1 MYMRLWIG
9 AATLVGLAGPA
20 WAEHHHHMEPD
31 AGHDEDGGHELGA
44 GVALVAAAFD
54 TDTYV
59 GNYQGVLPSVQWSRQ
74 RYGVMASTGI
84 YRLDKNGADFYAFGD
99 VMVHGHVVIAGD
111 EHTNVG
117 AIAGVS
123 APTGDAARGTSMGH
137 VMVMPAVYGMATRGM
152 ITGSASVGYSRALD
166 GDMGHDHGPWPLV
179 DPMLMS
185 EVSWSA
191 GADVAWTP
199 AMSAGVH
206 VGGGIPAGA
215 AGDNR
220 VTAGA
225 RFAWH
230 AGRVESAA
238 EIQAGLAG
246 DPFTVRGVVST
257 ALSF

>member
-9 AATLVGLAGPA
+9 AATLVGLVGSAR
-20 WAEHHHHMEPD
+20 AEHHHMDMPHEDEP
-31 AGHDEDGGHELGA
+31 GHEIGA
-44 GVALVAAAFD
+44 GLALVAATFE
-54 TDTYV
+54 TMSYV
-59 GNYQGVLPSVQWSRQ
+59 GNYQGVLPSVQWSHG
-74 RYGVMASTGI
+74 RYGVAAGTGV
-84 YRLDKNGADFYAFGD
+84 YRVEENGADFYAVGD
-99 VMVHGHVVIAGD
+99 VLVHGHVAIAAHGG
-111 EHTNVG
+111 TSVG
-117 AIAGVS
+117 VIAGVS
-123 APTGDAARGTSMGH
+123 APTGDSRRGTGMGH
-137 VMVMPAVYGMATRGM
+137 VMFMPALYGTAARGRLS
-152 ITGSASVGYSRALD
+152 GNASIGYSRALD

-179 DPMLMS
+179 EPMLMA

-199 AMSAGVH
+199 TMATGLR

-225 RFAWH
+225 RFGWRT
-230 AGRVESAA
+230 GRVESAA

>member
-1 MYMRLWIG
+1 
-9 AATLVGLAGPA
+9 
-20 WAEHHHHMEPD
+20 
-31 AGHDEDGGHELGA
+31 
-44 GVALVAAAFD
+44 
-54 TDTYV
+54 
-59 GNYQGVLPSVQWSRQ
+59 
-74 RYGVMASTGI
+74 
-84 YRLDKNGADFYAFGD
+84 
-99 VMVHGHVVIAGD
+99 
-111 EHTNVG
+111 
-117 AIAGVS
+117 
-123 APTGDAARGTSMGH
+123 
-137 VMVMPAVYGMATRGM
+137 
-152 ITGSASVGYSRALD
+152 
-166 GDMGHDHGPWPLV
+166 MGHDHGPWPLV